1 MPEMACADPR
11 IYRGMLES
19 RPLELAG
26 TIGRRAQPFDSV
38 AGGWQVRSF
47 IFQELC
53 NHITTPAPSNFLK
66 PHNVLSE
73 FMILYCTMFLLV
85 VRCVQPWLWLGHT

>member
-11 IYRGMLES
+11 IYREMLES

-26 TIGRRAQPFDSV
+26 TIGRHAQPFDS
-38 AGGWQVRSF
+38 ASRGWQVRSF

-53 NHITTPAPSNFLK
+53 NRITTPTPSNFLK
-66 PHNVLSE
+66 PHNVLNE
-73 FMILYCTMFLLV
+73 FMIFILYFV
-85 VRCVQPWLWLGHT
+85 PFGS